1 MTTLIFDLETNG
13 FLDQMDRIHSLVIRD
28 FETGEVWSLHDHG
41 AYSDMEVEDGVKKL
55 MEADTI
61 VGHNIIAFDIPA
73 IQKIYP
79 WFKPKGEVHDT
90 IVLARLFWPDIEK
103 SDDET
108 YRRNPSFPMPKKR
121 RGSYSLEAF
130 GYRLGVLKDEYKGG
144 FEEWSQVMQDYCVQ
158 DVEVTTALYRKAL
171 IKWGRGKPDG
181 FSDECVKLEHDVQRI
196 ICRQINR
203 GFAFNERAAA
213 DLYAK
218 LSARREELR
227 RELCAVFPP
236 WQRAKGKPLIP
247 KRDNKRLGYKAGVP
261 VQKYVLTDFNPGN
274 NHHIID
280 RLKTVRG
287 WVPTEFTDNGQPKID
302 DSIISRLP
310 YPEAPLISEYL
321 LVQKRIAA
329 VAEGKEAWLKKVEK
343 GRIHGRIIALGAQ
356 TRRMTH
362 LEPNLGQV
370 PSVKVPYGK
379 DCRALFMASTGYVL
393 VGCDADS
400 LELRLLAGY
409 MAAYD
414 DGAYIDV
421 ILKGDKSLG
430 TDMHSVNCRALGM
443 EPKVLYDV
451 DGTKLPGRDIAKT
464 WFYAFIYGAGSEKL
478 GWIMGYRGSPDN
490 PEHWTVDKRSGKK
503 VDVVARKAG
512 TKSKNDFMAGLPAL
526 GTLVKE
532 VQAKVKS
539 VGYLRTIDKGKLV
552 PRSAHAALNTLL
564 QSAGA
569 IVMKKAL
576 VILDDAL
583 QQHGF
588 TPGLEYEFVAN
599 VHDEW
604 QIEVKPE
611 CVETVKEL
619 AVNAIKQSGEAY
631 KFRCPLA
638 GNADE
643 GANWAETH

>member
-28 FETGEVWSLHDHG
+28 FETGEVWSLRQHNAEKG
-41 AYSDMEVEDGVKKL
+41 ARMLE
-55 MEADTI
+55 EADVI
-61 VGHNIIAFDIPA
+61 VGHNIIGFDIPA
-73 IQKIYP
+73 LQLIFKG
-79 WFKPKGEVHDT
+79 FKPKGEVHDT
-90 IVLARLFWPDIEK
+90 LVLARLFWPDID
-103 SDDET
+103 SVDDKN
-108 YRRNPSFPMPKKR
+108 YRKYSAYPLPKKR

-130 GYRLGVLKDEYKGG
+130 GYRLGILKDEYKGG
-144 FEEWSQVMQDYCVQ
+144 FEEWSPVMQSYCEQ
-158 DVEVTTALYRKAL
+158 DVEVTTALYRKL
-171 IKWGRGKPDG
+171 LTKWGRGQPEG

-196 ICRQINR
+196 IQRQINR
-203 GFAFNERAAA
+203 GFAFDERAAA
-213 DLYAK
+213 DLYAR

-236 WQRAKGKPLIP
+236 WMRAKGKPLIP
-247 KRDNKRLGYKAGVP
+247 KRDNAKRGYKSGVP
-261 VQKYVLTDFNPGN
+261 FQKYVLTEFNPGN

-287 WVPTEFTDNGQPKID
+287 WIPTEFTDNGQPKID

-329 VAEGKEAWLKKVEK
+329 VAEGKEAWLKKVK
-343 GRIHGRIIALGAQ
+343 NGRLHGRVVTLGAQ

-379 DCRALFMASTGYVL
+379 DCRALFMASTGMVL

-421 ILKGDKSLG
+421 ILKGDKSNG

-443 EPKVLYDV
+443 DPKGTYDV

-478 GWIMGYRGSPDN
+478 GWIMGYRGDPAN

-526 GTLVKE
+526 GTLVRN
-532 VQAKVKS
+532 VQARVKE
-539 VGYLRTIDKGKLV
+539 VGYLRTLDKGKLV

-611 CVETVKEL
+611 CVTTVKEE
-619 AVNAIKQSGEAY
+619 AVKAIEAAGRAY
-631 KFRCPLA
+631 SFRCPLA

-643 GANWAETH
+643 GRTWADTH